1 IPSQDAQKM
10 QKYKPYADA
19 IPLRKWFG
27 GATGNQLLLMQLG
40 ALLLLILA
48 AANLG
53 NLALVRMLR
62 RRHELGLRLALGA
75 NRLTLLRL
83 AFSETLPLGIAAAI
97 LGWILSRIG
106 ASALTHFGI
115 ASGGTAFAIDGGG
128 SVAWLGVVL
137 SLIVAFIALSAPM
150 FLVRSRH
157 LMGLLQSGGGKGA
170 AGGRGSKRTRKGLS
184 VVQIALAV
192 MLLSASALV
201 GLSLQRTLNQNT
213 GFKPDNL
220 TVASVNLTGSAYDSY
235 GKIVGA
241 WRATQSAVAAL
252 PGVRAVGVG
261 TGVPFTSGGSQNP
274 FRVASQGA
282 AAHGRSIFTNVTVA
296 GVTLLKTLDLRL
308 LHGRLLDAADAQGD
322 AYNIVADASFAKA
335 LFGTT
340 NVVGRSV
347 ETSGYTFRIVGVVA
361 PIRTHSGHGGF
372 NTSRGTVF
380 VPPTKT
386 ANLFSIRPIVI
397 VIRSPLPAPAVVRE
411 LKSAL
416 AQALPGQ
423 AITQVS
429 SMRGLIADSTQGTSA
444 LATLLIAFG
453 ILAFVL
459 ASIGTYG
466 VVAYLTRLRRR
477 EFAIRLV
484 LGARPWQIEWLV
496 LGQGVALWAFGAVI
510 GIGLAFLFGR
520 FLHGQLYG
528 VSLLSPAA
536 YIVPALVLGFVV
548 ALASWLP
555 ARRVRRT
562 ALAETL
568 NPQ

>member
-1 IPSQDAQKM
+1 
-10 QKYKPYADA
+10 
-19 IPLRKWFG
+19 
-27 GATGNQLLLMQLG
+27 
-40 ALLLLILA
+40 
-48 AANLG
+48 
-53 NLALVRMLR
+53 
-62 RRHELGLRLALGA
+62 
-75 NRLTLLRL
+75 
-83 AFSETLPLGIAAAI
+83 
-97 LGWILSRIG
+97 
-106 ASALTHFGI
+106 
-115 ASGGTAFAIDGGG
+115 
-128 SVAWLGVVL
+128 VL

-150 FLVRSRH
+150 VLVRSRH

-170 AGGRGSKRTRKGLS
+170 AGGRGSKRTRKGLT
-184 VVQIALAV
+184 VLQIALAV
-192 MLLSASALV
+192 MLLSASGLV
-201 GLSLQRTLNQNT
+201 GLSLHRMLNQNM
-213 GFKPDNL
+213 GFKPNNL
-220 TVASVNLTGSAYDSY
+220 TVASVDLTGSTYDSY
-235 GKIVGA
+235 GKIAGA
-241 WRATQSAVAAL
+241 WRATQNAVAAL

-274 FRVASQGA
+274 FRVANNGGSAQS
-282 AAHGRSIFTNVTVA
+282 RSLLTNMTVA
-296 GVTLLKTLDLRL
+296 GVTLPKTLGLRL
-308 LHGRLLDAADAQGD
+308 LHGRLLDAGDVQGD
-322 AYNIVADASFAKA
+322 AHSIVADASFAKA

-340 NVVGRSV
+340 NVVGRRVKS
-347 ETSGYTFRIVGVVA
+347 SGYTWRIVGVVA
-361 PIRTHSGHGGF
+361 PIRNHSGHGGF
-372 NTSRGTVF
+372 NTSRGTVI
-380 VPPTKT
+380 VPLTKT
-386 ANLFSIRPIVI
+386 AYFMSSVSPIDI
-397 VIRSPLPAPAVVRE
+397 VIRSALPTSVVRRE
-411 LKSAL
+411 LKAAL

-423 AITQVS
+423 AVMQVS

-453 ILAFVL
+453 ILAFLL
-459 ASIGTYG
+459 ASVGTYG

-496 LGQGVALWAFGAVI
+496 LGQGIALWAFGAVI

-536 YIVPALVLGFVV
+536 YIVPALVLGIVV